1 MDPRGLPLDNSKQFD
16 SLRKCWRLKKKTWSN
31 KNWNLEKRRC
41 VMKLGTFD
49 VQWKRKRKRR
59 SMTRFPWIESNTRQ
73 PCFLVY
79 LSVYSVFS
87 GSKGGGRRWLERHV
101 SLLGQYCHR
110 AEAVWSGPSCELLF
124 LARPS
129 SAGGSD
135 QLRNNRTWT
144 QAWPLSLFLCDL
156 AGSVDSQVLGL
167 ASDQWGP
174 RARSPPAAA
183 RKSSHRKEGGGA
195 SVS

>member
-1 MDPRGLPLDNSKQFD
+1 M
-16 SLRKCWRLKKKTWSN
+16 SN
-31 KNWNLEKRRC
+31 GNEKENAEVWPGFLE
-41 VMKLGTFD
+41 
-49 VQWKRKRKRR
+49 
-59 SMTRFPWIESNTRQ
+59 
-73 PCFLVY
+73 
-79 LSVYSVFS
+79 LSQIQGSHVSWCICLFIVFFS

-129 SAGGSD
+129 SGGGSD